1 MGPTEDA
8 RTGLFGSRPW
18 CGPASGPSA
27 LTPLREWV
35 GARVQAPG
43 TSSHTS
49 SDKVGLPG
57 SCGRPWG
64 RSRGLAA
71 LRSSAWQLVHPLGG
85 ASLLESWAVSGHSQ
99 LQALQVTAR
108 PGGLPLAASLPLSL
122 APPPSHGL
130 TLGTSRVV
138 LVPLGL
144 QKRGPQGDSQ
154 AERPSAALHSHLP
167 GQGPE
172 TWAWGPP
179 GHPSLR
185 LCLPF
190 GLQEPC
196 LCHYCDHT
204 LRCQLPGHSVYA
216 RVSII
221 RLYKYGDAH
230 E

>member
-1 MGPTEDA
+1 MSKLQAHPATPPVTTWASLAAAEGPGGA
-8 RTGLFGSRPW
+8 HAASP
-18 CGPASGPSA
+18 PSGP
-27 LTPLREWV
+27 LRGSWSILWMV
-35 GARVQAPG
+35 PPFSSPG
-43 TSSHTS
+43 RC
-49 SDKVGLPG
+49 L
-57 SCGRPWG
+57 
-64 RSRGLAA
+64 
-71 LRSSAWQLVHPLGG
+71 
-85 ASLLESWAVSGHSQ
+85 GHSQ
-99 LQALQVTAR
+99 PQALQVTAR

-154 AERPSAALHSHLP
+154 AEPPSAALHSHLP
-167 GQGPE
+167 GQGTE

-221 RLYKYGDAH
+221 RLYKYGDAY